1 MFRSRVGAKLIAEGL
16 TAVQAHIVVAEIPR
30 RITLPGTTASQ
41 KAVAATVDA
50 LSGSKRD
57 PAVARFD
64 RLENRGAEDA
74 LWNGPTDLFDRRRE
88 LPLQPPRNPLLTRT
102 ISQPAVFDFA
112 CSPRISE
119 RLLDKTLDIRP
130 TIICVISRSSK
141 RD

>member
-1 MFRSRVGAKLIAEGL
+1 LVSKTPDDPRAMFRSRVGAKLIAEGL

-74 LWNGPTDLFDRRRE
+74 L
-88 LPLQPPRNPLLTRT
+88 
-102 ISQPAVFDFA
+102 
-112 CSPRISE
+112 
-119 RLLDKTLDIRP
+119 
-130 TIICVISRSSK
+130 
-141 RD
+141 